1 MRGVVNHV
9 GLCVSDLAR
18 ARRFYEGA
26 FGFAF
31 RDSLDVPDGACA
43 RLLMVEPPVG
53 LTACYLVLGDF
64 VLELLH
70 FERDGNAPQRERHLT
85 EPGLT
90 HLSVTVDD
98 LRAACGRVAEFGGE
112 VLDETRMGG
121 RAIMVR
127 DPDGQAIELI
137 PAAG

>member
-1 MRGVVNHV
+1 MSGVVNHV

-31 RDSLDVPDGACA
+31 RDEMEVPDRACG

-70 FERDGNAPQRERHLT
+70 FERDGNAPRRARHFT

-90 HLSVTVDD
+90 HLSLTVDD
-98 LRAACGRVAEFGGE
+98 LEAACGRVADLGGE
-112 VLDETRMGG
+112 VLEETRVGH

-127 DPDGQAIELI
+127 DPDGQVIELI
-137 PAAG
+137 PAAV

>member
-1 MRGVVNHV
+1 MSGVVNRV

-18 ARRFYEGA
+18 AQRFCEGVC
-26 FGFAF
+26 GFKF
-31 RDSLDVPDGACA
+31 RDSLDVPGVACG

-70 FERDGNAPQRERHLT
+70 FERDGNAPQRAREFT

-90 HLSVTVDD
+90 HLSLTVDD
-98 LRAACGRVAEFGGE
+98 LGAACGRVA
-112 VLDETRMGG
+112 
-121 RAIMVR
+121 
-127 DPDGQAIELI
+127 
-137 PAAG
+137 